1 MVDKIQKL
9 QQVHVIVALLV
20 TEQDRELIEAFLL
33 TLNRPKIVLIPSI
46 FANFSRGGEGG
57 ACPHIPLAGQ
67 VPLELAQTLTC

>member
-20 TEQDRELIEAFLL
+20 TEQDRELIEGF
-33 TLNRPKIVLIPSI
+33 
-46 FANFSRGGEGG
+46 FANSKSSENCSNTLHFCKLFSGGEGG